1 MGDIRA
7 EVLSA
12 IRDGGQAAFS
22 LLPDVGTASS
32 SFLGS
37 FVCNFL
43 KKKKKKDPVIFG
55 SSSFF
60 LIIDDMI
67 ALLHSERL
75 LQPLYTVYIQVL
87 CL

>member
-22 LLPDVGTASS
+22 LLPDVGTASGS
-32 SFLGS
+32 LLGS
-37 FVCNFL
+37 MVCTFL
-43 KKKKKKDPVIFG
+43 KKKKNDPVIFG